1 MSGGLEVT
9 NGYIIGTLQGS
20 VTGDAT
26 PKIHA
31 DLTPKYGGAS
41 LHLYGHVKLQDE
53 FAGVPDVSSS
63 NENPNSLTTEKG
75 IAASPRLVW
84 NTKTAL
90 ETLINSKPSIGSILV
105 GTQSLNINT
114 VNQVVEFTGAH
125 GLKINLVD
133 NKIQLNAIQ
142 LSGKSSLGNTR
153 NIDDSL
159 LFGDDFLVSVD
170 NELSLNWLEIE

>member
-1 MSGGLEVT
+1 MSGDLEVT
-9 NGYIIGTLQGS
+9 NGYIIGTLKGS

-41 LHLYGHVKLQDE
+41 LNLYGHVKLQDE
-53 FAGVPDVSSS
+53 FSGVPDASSS
-63 NENPNSLTTEKG
+63 NDNPNSLTTEKG

-90 ETLINSKPSIGSILV
+90 ETLVNSKPSIGSILV
-105 GTQSLNINT
+105 GAQSLNINT
-114 VNQVVEFTGAH
+114 TNQVVEFTGAH

-142 LSGKSSLGNTR
+142 LSGKNSLGNTR